1 MISGIALCIRSRARA
16 RPRARPWLRS
26 RPGVAALAIGAVV
39 LLAVGPEC
47 AAGESFDISTGMG
60 ISISRAIK
68 IRFISPFDPN
78 PRYMAGMQTASAA
91 EPATEIEAAQIE
103 AAEIVVATND
113 PKWSLIVRFRLPKGG
128 ELKLRDAA
136 ARCRLVA
143 PDGKLV
149 SEQVIDAAE
158 VILEGNGRCGEHTL
172 FLEVSG
178 HAEALG
184 IETLTEST
192 VDIAGWLASEQ
203 K

>member
-1 MISGIALCIRSRARA
+1 MISGIALCIRGRARA

-26 RPGVAALAIGAVV
+26 RLGVAALAVGVV
-39 LLAVGPEC
+39 ILLAVGPEC
-47 AAGESFDISTGMG
+47 AAEESVDISAGMG

-68 IRFISPFDPN
+68 IRLVSPFNPS
-78 PRYMAGMQTASAA
+78 PRYMAGRETASAA
-91 EPATEIEAAQIE
+91 EPVAEVE

-113 PKWSLIVRFRLPKGG
+113 PNWRLVVRFTLPKGR

-136 ARCRLVA
+136 ARCRLVT

-149 SEQVIDAAE
+149 SEQLIDAAD
-158 VILEGNGRCGEHTL
+158 VFLEGNGRCGEHTL

-192 VDIAGWLASEQ
+192 VDVAGWLASEQ